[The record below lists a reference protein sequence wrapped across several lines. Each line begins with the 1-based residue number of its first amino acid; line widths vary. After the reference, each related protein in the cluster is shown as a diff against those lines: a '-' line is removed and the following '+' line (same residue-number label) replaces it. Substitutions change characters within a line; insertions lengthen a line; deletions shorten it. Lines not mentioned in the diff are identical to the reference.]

1 MKSAVS
7 LIRLLLLLVAFP
19 LTGTI
24 SLQRAEAN
32 SITTANDGTGT
43 VITPDGNRLDV
54 SGGKLSGDGANL
66 FHSFGQ
72 FGLDSDQIA
81 NFLSNPSIQNIL
93 GRVTGGDASVINGL
107 IQVTGGNSNL
117 YLMNPAGIIFGANA
131 RLNVPGD
138 FTATTAT
145 GIGFGDKW
153 FNATGANNYSTLIGT
168 PNTFAFGTPQTP
180 GAIVNAGQLAVGD
193 GKNLT
198 LVGGTVV
205 STGQL
210 SAPGGQITLVAVPD
224 QNLVRISSPGNVLN
238 LEIQPIAAG
247 SQPNNWTLP
256 VASLPQ
262 LLTGS
267 GDVGNAT
274 SMTVNSDGTVQ
285 LSGSGIAVEA
295 GDVVAREV
303 TAKEATLLANHNL
316 TLVESELRTTADLNL
331 IAQDTVRVRDSVA
344 KPFIAQSGGNLYI
357 RGNQSIDILA
367 LNHPETPFQSGGNL
381 SLVSN
386 GDISGDAHFAS
397 GGSFSILN
405 LSDGPGNFVS
415 LYDPIISS
423 NGDVTFGN
431 YTGVALKVEA
441 TGSIT
446 AGDIIITGPDTALVG
461 TDPDIPTLTSSAAL
475 ILRAGVAQL
484 TNPANVPQSSGGATF
499 TSPGQPTL
507 PGSITVGGIRTE
519 DGPVI
524 LSAVGNISQ
533 GNLNPDSLVP
543 ISTTTG
549 DIEITSSGGILTLGP
564 INGVGDVTLNAA
576 GDIDLSDNE
585 GMGTVNITSSGGS
598 IDSGDLIGVSGNVT
612 LNAAGDITI
621 GSDNIGTLG
630 GDIRLTS
637 GGAISIGDGIV
648 SEGGNITLNAAGDI
662 TPGPIYTG
670 EETGVGDSG
679 DITLISRGG
688 NIDTTVGMQCG
699 SFNSCTLDAA
709 SETGAG
715 GNITLQAT
723 GNITTA
729 VIDSSG
735 GSGAGNISITAGGTI
750 DTSRLVFNG
759 DSNQGGLLDASS
771 INGAAGDITL
781 NGSTLITGDIDASS
795 PGGGGDIS
803 LTGDEIDFTGGVD
816 DVLSVI
822 STGNLVLEP
831 TTLSYNIAIGGTDS
845 TISALDLTAAE
856 IGALQEGFSSITIG
870 RADGTGTIT
879 LNPVTFNDPVN
890 IAGGSTLV
898 GSNVNTTFTI
908 TGTDAGSVSGFPNGL
923 TFSSIENLTGGTAN
937 DTFQF
942 SNGASISGTIN
953 GSSGFDTLNYSA
965 TATPVTVNLGTGI
978 LSIESLIGGSSGNNT
993 LVGSNTANTWN
1004 LTAATLGISMAHSA
1018 SLLPEPDRRHE
1029 Q

>member
-7 LIRLLLLLVAFP
+7 LIRLLLLLVVFP

-210 SAPGGQITLVAVPD
+210 SARGGQITLVAVPD

-367 LNHPETPFQSGGNL
+367 LNHPETPFQSGGYIT
-381 SLVSN
+381 LVSN
-386 GDISGDAHFAS
+386 GDISGDAHFVS

-405 LSDGPGNFVS
+405 LSGRPGKFVS
-415 LYDPIISS
+415 YYDPIIRS
-423 NGDVTFGN
+423 NGDVAFGG
-431 YTGVALKVEA
+431 YSGTSLKVEA
-441 TGSIT
+441 RGSISG
-446 AGDIIITGPDTALVG
+446 GDISITGPDTSG
-461 TDPDIPTLTSSAAL
+461 SIPTSDPDFTRLTTTPSV
-475 ILRAGVAQL
+475 ILRAGLPSV
-484 TNPANVPQSSGGATF
+484 TSPNVPTLGF
-499 TSPGQPTL
+499 TSPGGPSS
-507 PGSITVGGIRTE
+507 PGNITVGQITTTAG
-519 DGPVI
+519 DGGSII
-524 LSAVGNISQ
+524 LSAVGDINTFNIS
-533 GNLNPDSLVP
+533 
-543 ISTTTG
+543 TG
-549 DIEITSSGGILTLGP
+549 ERTINTSGGEI
-564 INGVGDVTLNAA
+564 
-576 GDIDLSDNE
+576 
-585 GMGTVNITSSGGS
+585 NITSTGGS
-598 IDSGDLIGVSGNVT
+598 I
-612 LNAAGDITI
+612 
-621 GSDNIGTLG
+621 
-630 GDIRLTS
+630 LT
-637 GGAISIGDGIV
+637 
-648 SEGGNITLNAAGDI
+648 
-662 TPGPIYTG
+662 
-670 EETGVGDSG
+670 
-679 DITLISRGG
+679 
-688 NIDTTVGMQCG
+688 
-699 SFNSCTLDAA
+699 
-709 SETGAG
+709 
-715 GNITLQAT
+715 
-723 GNITTA
+723 
-729 VIDSSG
+729 
-735 GSGAGNISITAGGTI
+735 GTI
-750 DTSRLVFNG
+750 S
-759 DSNQGGLLDASS
+759 SQGTNMG
-771 INGAAGDITL
+771 NAGDITL
-781 NGSTLITGDIDASS
+781 ML
-795 PGGGGDIS
+795 
-803 LTGDEIDFTGGVD
+803 L
-816 DVLSVI
+816 
-822 STGNLVLEP
+822 
-831 TTLSYNIAIGGTDS
+831 
-845 TISALDLTAAE
+845 
-856 IGALQEGFSSITIG
+856 
-870 RADGTGTIT
+870 
-879 LNPVTFNDPVN
+879 
-890 IAGGSTLV
+890 
-898 GSNVNTTFTI
+898 
-908 TGTDAGSVSGFPNGL
+908 
-923 TFSSIENLTGGTAN
+923 
-937 DTFQF
+937 
-942 SNGASISGTIN
+942 
-953 GSSGFDTLNYSA
+953 
-965 TATPVTVNLGTGI
+965 
-978 LSIESLIGGSSGNNT
+978 
-993 LVGSNTANTWN
+993 
-1004 LTAATLGISMAHSA
+1004 ATLA
-1018 SLLPEPDRRHE
+1018 
-1029 Q
+1029 